1 MRNPLLTLVV
11 SWIALGLVTFQP
23 EIVNAQEMTTIKAGD
38 ATPICIALNE
48 YKTPMQSTRIKLRMK
63 GDQVAFCG
71 QCTTNS
77 DCGTCRCVGPS
88 DGSCN
93 ECSCP

>member
-11 SWIALGLVTFQP
+11 SGITLGLVIFQP
-23 EIVNAQEMTTIKAGD
+23 GIVNAQEMTAIKAGD
-38 ATPICIALNE
+38 ATPICVALNK
-48 YKTPMQSTRIKLRMK
+48 YDPPMQSARTKLRMNR
-63 GDQVAFCG
+63 DRVAFCG

-77 DCGTCRCVGPS
+77 DCGTCSCVGPS

>member
-11 SWIALGLVTFQP
+11 SGIAFGLVTFQP
-23 EIVNAQEMTTIKAGD
+23 GIVNAQEMTTIKAGD
-38 ATPICIALNE
+38 AAPICVALNK
-48 YKTPMQSTRIKLRMK
+48 YNPPMQSARIKFRMNP
-63 GDQVAFCG
+63 DQVAFCG

>member
-11 SWIALGLVTFQP
+11 SVIALGLITFQP
-23 EIVNAQEMTTIKAGD
+23 GTANAQEMTAIEAGD
-38 ATPICIALNE
+38 ATPICVALNK
-48 YKTPMQSTRIKLRMK
+48 YDPPRQGAPIKLPMNR
-63 GDQVAFCG
+63 DQVAFCG
-71 QCTTNS
+71 QCTIDA

>member
-11 SWIALGLVTFQP
+11 SWIALGLVTFQS
-23 EIVNAQEMTTIKAGD
+23 EIVNAQEMTAIKAGD
-38 ATPICIALNE
+38 AAPICIALNE
-48 YKTPMQSTRIKLRMK
+48 YNAPMQSARIKLRMNRQ
-63 GDQVAFCG
+63 QVAFCG